1 MTSKGYIDK
10 DTIYHF
16 VYIVLNRPYGYLD
29 EMDME
34 EFNTLYPAYVNKT
47 KEEYQMQVYI
57 QAAGVASAMS
67 GEMVSLFGEQESDK
81 TEDNNKP
88 EGTNKPKQVEPAKG
102 TIHYREKTLSE
113 LESIF
118 N

>member
-67 GEMVSLFGEQESDK
+67 GKMVNLFEEQESDK
-81 TEDNNKP
+81 T
-88 EGTNKPKQVEPAKG
+88 EGTNKPKQVKPAKG
-102 TIHYREKTLSE
+102 TIHYRESTLSE
-113 LESIF
+113 IEYLQ
-118 N
+118 